1 MQEDKPDA
9 LVQIVCI
16 IFFRSHP
23 DSEITLADTDQAACG
38 RCLHRDAERTFPQYR
53 MKRQADSPVT
63 EGDACQQFYIL
74 CLHTYSA
81 ASAVESAVS
90 GVTPGG

>member
-1 MQEDKPDA
+1 MQKDKPDT
-9 LVQIVCI
+9 LVQVVCI
-16 IFFRSHP
+16 IFFRSHL
-23 DSEITLADTDQAACG
+23 DSEITLADSYQTACG
-38 RCLHRDAERTFPQYR
+38 RYLHRDAERMFPQYR

-74 CLHTYSA
+74 CLHHPA
-81 ASAVESAVS
+81 ASAVASLSS

>member
-38 RCLHRDAERTFPQYR
+38 RCLHRDAERMFPQYR

-63 EGDACQQFYIL
+63 EGDACQLFYIL
-74 CLHTYSA
+74 CLHHPA
-81 ASAVESAVS
+81 ASAVASLSS

>member
-1 MQEDKPDA
+1 MQENKSDT
-9 LVQIVCI
+9 LVQIVAV
-16 IFFRSHP
+16 IFFRSNA
-23 DSEITLADTDQAACG
+23 DSEITLADSYQAAGC
-38 RCLHRDAERTFPQYR
+38 RCLHRDAEWTFPQYR

-74 CLHTYSA
+74 CLHTYPA
-81 ASAVESAVS
+81 ASAVESLSS

>member
-1 MQEDKPDA
+1 MQEDKPDS
-9 LVQIVCI
+9 LVQVVCV

-23 DSEITLADTDQAACG
+23 DSEITLADSYQAAGC
-38 RCLHRDAERTFPQYR
+38 RCLHRNAERTFPQYR

-74 CLHTYSA
+74 CLHTYPA
-81 ASAVESAVS
+81 ASAVASLSS

>member
-1 MQEDKPDA
+1 MQEDKPDT
-9 LVQIVCI
+9 LVQVVCI

-63 EGDACQQFYIL
+63 EGYACQQFYIL
-74 CLHTYSA
+74 CLHTYPS